1 MYFSNVRMSIES
13 CVGLQKVVS
22 EIRALIQ
29 PQPGKFKTVGLTTKR
44 WPQNLCFLAM
54 LTDCMAEKNLF
65 SATSLLFQN
74 CQDFDAIY
82 RWFSARKL
90 QEAFTSVD
98 RRLVSSTEKRRSAER
113 EVARRFQTPARTNTQ
128 GLRELGRKFCLCND
142 ICKRLDLLAFSD
154 KNKKSQAPSNSPWRY
169 NKFCCERNH
178 ALFTKS
184 KGPSPLWDGLLK
196 FTFTLGGNHNYY

>member
-1 MYFSNVRMSIES
+1 MLSVGLSFLALVKLKKMYFSNVRMSIES

-22 EIRALIQ
+22 EIRALKQ

-82 RWFSARKL
+82 R
-90 QEAFTSVD
+90 
-98 RRLVSSTEKRRSAER
+98 
-113 EVARRFQTPARTNTQ
+113 
-128 GLRELGRKFCLCND
+128 
-142 ICKRLDLLAFSD
+142 
-154 KNKKSQAPSNSPWRY
+154 
-169 NKFCCERNH
+169 
-178 ALFTKS
+178 
-184 KGPSPLWDGLLK
+184 
-196 FTFTLGGNHNYY
+196 